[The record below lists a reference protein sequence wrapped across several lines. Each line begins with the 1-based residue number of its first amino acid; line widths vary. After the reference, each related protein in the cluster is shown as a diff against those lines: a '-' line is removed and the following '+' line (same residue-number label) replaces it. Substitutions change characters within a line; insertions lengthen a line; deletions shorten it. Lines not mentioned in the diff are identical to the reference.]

1 MKRVKY
7 RLLDRII
14 SIVFLIWCV
23 AIFIKVYKPTS
34 VFEFLFSSIFLVAYI
49 IFSAFIIT
57 LIAYFLYWHIDFDNE
72 QFIFCTIFKKPLAI
86 KYSDIEKIDI
96 KYINTKNGI
105 YDKLTF
111 QLKNTDIQP
120 CISLPENAENYEDFF
135 NLVMMKTE

>member
-1 MKRVKY
+1 MKKVKY

-14 SIVFLIWCV
+14 SIVFLIWFV

-34 VFEFLFSSIFLVAYI
+34 IFEILFSSIFLVVYI
-49 IFSAFIIT
+49 IAFAFIIT
-57 LIAYFLYWHIDFDNE
+57 LIAYFLYWRIDFDNE
-72 QFIFCTIFKKPLAI
+72 QFIFRTIFRKPLMI

>member
-1 MKRVKY
+1 MKKVKY
-7 RLLDRII
+7 RLLDRMM
-14 SIVFLIWCV
+14 SIVFLIWVV

-34 VFEFLFSSIFLVAYI
+34 IFEILFSSIFLVAYI

-57 LIAYFLYWHIDFDNE
+57 LVAYFLYWQIDFDNE
-72 QFIFCTIFKKPLAI
+72 QFIFRTIFKKPLTI

-120 CISLPENAENYEDFF
+120 CISLPENAENYEDFLNF
-135 NLVMMKTE
+135 LMIKTE

>member
-1 MKRVKY
+1 M
-7 RLLDRII
+7 

-57 LIAYFLYWHIDFDNE
+57 LIAYFLYWHIDFDHE
-72 QFIFCTIFKKPLAI
+72 QFIFYTIFKKPLAI

-135 NLVMMKTE
+135 NLLMMKTE